1 MIQGRIYERDQE
13 LLTAC
18 GSPCYAAPEMVA
30 RKAYNGTMVD
40 IWSSGITLFAML
52 CGHLPFDDE
61 DLSCL
66 YKKILNGKFEIT
78 SNLVSK
84 EARNILNSVI
94 ERDPEKR

>member
-1 MIQGRIYERDQE
+1 
-13 LLTAC
+13 
-18 GSPCYAAPEMVA
+18 MVA

-66 YKKILNGKFEIT
+66 YKKILTGKFEIT

-84 EARNILNSVI
+84 EAKDMLQGVI
-94 ERDPEKR
+94 EKDPEKR